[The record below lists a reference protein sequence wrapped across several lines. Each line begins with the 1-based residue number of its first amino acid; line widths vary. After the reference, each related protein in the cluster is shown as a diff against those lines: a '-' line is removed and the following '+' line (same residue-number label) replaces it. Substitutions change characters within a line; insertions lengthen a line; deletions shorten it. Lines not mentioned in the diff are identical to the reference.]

1 MRLTVLGGSAASPNT
16 GAGCAGFLV
25 QRGETRIVLDLGP
38 GTLQELRRHTDFR
51 SLSAVIISHMHVDHM
66 LDLIALRHAL
76 AYNPIPAP
84 GPVPVWL
91 PPGGAAMLAQ
101 VTAPFDLCDD
111 PGLFA
116 ATVSVQEYDPAQ
128 PLQVGEIEVRFQ
140 RTVHILPTWAMRVV
154 APEGDL
160 GYTADGG
167 PTSPWDHLLRG
178 VRVLIAEATLLEPGT
193 RPVTQRG
200 SLTATEAGELA
211 HRSGAETLLLTHMW
225 EERGFEAARKEART
239 AFAGTIAVAGP
250 GLELTWNGESPG
262 RPCDERPGKPN
273 LGLANRLRT
282 C

>member
-25 QRGETRIVLDLGP
+25 QRGNTSVVLDLGP
-38 GTLQELRRHTDFR
+38 GTLQELRRHADFR
-51 SLSAVIISHMHVDHM
+51 TLSAVIISHMHVDHM

-111 PGLFA
+111 PGLFD
-116 ATVSVQEYDPAQ
+116 ATVTVREYAPAG
-128 PLQVGEIEVRFQ
+128 PLQVGDLEIRFQ
-140 RTVHILPTWAMRVV
+140 RTVHILPAWAMRVC

-167 PTSPWDHLLRG
+167 PTSTWDDLLRG
-178 VRVLIAEATLLEPGT
+178 VRVLIAEATLLDPGE
-193 RPVTQRG
+193 RPIALRG
-200 SLTATEAGELA
+200 SLTAAEAGALA
-211 HRSGAETLLLTHMW
+211 ERCGAETLLLAHMW
-225 EERGFEAARKEART
+225 EELGFEAAQGQA
-239 AFAGTIAVAGP
+239 ASVYP
-250 GLELTWNGESPG
+250 GEILLV
-262 RPCDERPGKPN
+262 RPGFALKW
-273 LGLANRLRT
+273 
-282 C
+282 